1 EVSISRDASAIVMDG
16 LVSGPEGE
24 HIVQFLLDT
33 GASMTMVP
41 RKVLEKTGSLGNV
54 IQSSV
59 PIHTASGSISV
70 DIIRVDRIEVLGQT
84 MKKMDIMAYDI
95 FPDARVEGLL
105 GLNFLK
111 NFKTTID
118 FPGGKLMMEA

>member
-1 EVSISRDASAIVMDG
+1 MEVSISRDASAIVLDG
-16 LVSGPEGE
+16 LISGPKGE
-24 HIVQFLLDT
+24 HIFQFLLDT

-41 RKVLEKTGSLGNV
+41 RKVFEKTGCLGNV
-54 IQSSV
+54 IQRSV

-70 DIIRVDRIEVLGQT
+70 DIIRVECIEVLGQT
-84 MKKMDIMAYDI
+84 VNDLEIIVYDI
-95 FPDARVEGLL
+95 FPGARVEGLL

-118 FPGGKLMMEA
+118 FPRGKLMM